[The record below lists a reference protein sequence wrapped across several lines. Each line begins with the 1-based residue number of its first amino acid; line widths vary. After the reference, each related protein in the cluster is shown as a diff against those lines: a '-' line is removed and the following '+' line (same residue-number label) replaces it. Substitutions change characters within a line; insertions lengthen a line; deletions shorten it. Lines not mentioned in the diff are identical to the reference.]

1 MTLCILTSALLSQT
15 LMAGLSYT
23 LNVTVF
29 PSPWALHPRG
39 ENASIWCSVS
49 QRRKPNSLLTVRWI
63 FSSGPGEEQTIG
75 RITKYGNIHLSGNWS
90 QKGDLS
96 NESPGKGYRLML
108 IDLNPSDQGIY
119 TCRVQEVARHQSRW
133 SAVSNGTAGTRLKDL
148 YMYAVL
154 ICCVGI
160 FSLLTFLLI
169 LLCQTIFHKRRSKVR
184 WKCSPERLCDKS
196 PCVTDLLSHEP
207 TKKKK
212 RKKNHEEE
220 SPPALPVKGPLVS
233 LAKNSQQLFL
243 LPKLVEEGLTY
254 AELEI
259 IKPIP
264 PVKDSTSST
273 VYAQI
278 LFEENSLQLQI
289 PPAKE

>member
-15 LMAGLSYT
+15 LMA
-23 LNVTVF
+23 
-29 PSPWALHPRG
+29 
-39 ENASIWCSVS
+39 
-49 QRRKPNSLLTVRWI
+49 
-63 FSSGPGEEQTIG
+63 GPGEEQTIG

-133 SAVSNGTAGTRLKDL
+133 SAVSNGTAGTRLKVTTFTVSEEKKLFTWTLFQDL